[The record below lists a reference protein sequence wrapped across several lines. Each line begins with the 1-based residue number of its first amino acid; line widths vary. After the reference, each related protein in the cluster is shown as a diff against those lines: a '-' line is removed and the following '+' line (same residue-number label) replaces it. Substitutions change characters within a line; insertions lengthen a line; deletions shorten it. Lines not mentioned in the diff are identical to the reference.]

1 MLLAPH
7 HQVRRS
13 HRSIHC
19 WHGHAAA
26 PYRASGLVHWH
37 FSDMCPSGLV
47 PIVCSI
53 RTSEIFHGASGS
65 PLVRFP
71 LWPVVCALRARN
83 FVEGAA
89 LDFSFALSGTNAD
102 RGAHT
107 AMQGPIPWP
116 G

>member
-1 MLLAPH
+1 M
-7 HQVRRS
+7 
-13 HRSIHC
+13 
-19 WHGHAAA
+19 
-26 PYRASGLVHWH
+26 
-37 FSDMCPSGLV
+37 
-47 PIVCSI
+47 
-53 RTSEIFHGASGS
+53 
-65 PLVRFP
+65 RFP

-116 G
+116 GARHQASAMPIQIREMQGRPSQSEFG